1 MKFSPLN
8 LKFAMAI
15 SFLLLVIATSA
26 AGDVG
31 VGPGGGTPGTSQ
43 NFQLVGSNPL
53 FNRGMNAALAIFDH
67 FLYVGNRSDGSN
79 SCGDLNSTGPIA
91 PVLTPTA
98 PDGTCQHV
106 HPGILIVDIDN
117 PQNPVVVGEIPVG
130 VAAPNAAGTPEGVTS
145 RELRVWPDQKL
156 LIELSFR
163 CSRFIHNCPRGN
175 DTAFPFDYKFF
186 DLSDPVH
193 PRLISKHVTTS
204 SAGLAIKPHEF
215 FLWID
220 PNDGNRALLWES
232 TPTGSVNPG
241 RPNLVIE
248 DISDVPNGGAVKLVA
263 EGNWNQFFPGADNPA
278 NYDFDLALHSMAP
291 TFDGT
296 VTHLAYL
303 RGGYLTLDTSDV
315 AKNRIPAG
323 TVLSLNNKLISQVE
337 NRATWGAGN
346 ICAAH
351 TALGCSES
359 HSSVQV
365 PGRPFELNVD
375 EVYGTFTDPS
385 FGWPWAWVRLISI
398 ADPTHPMIVGEYKI
412 FQNTQ
417 AFQGSAG
424 PFGDDAATEQFTS
437 YGSHNPTVL
446 PNVAFDSWHSGG
458 LQAIDILDPTH
469 PAQGGWFSPT
479 PLPSVALEDPALSRG
494 PNQVVMWSY
503 PIIREGLI
511 YVIDIRNGLLIL
523 RYTGPH
529 AADVA
534 NIQFFE
540 GNSNLGG
547 SAGNFQ

>member
-1 MKFSPLN
+1 
-8 LKFAMAI
+8 
-15 SFLLLVIATSA
+15 
-26 AGDVG
+26 
-31 VGPGGGTPGTSQ
+31 
-43 NFQLVGSNPL
+43 
-53 FNRGMNAALAIFDH
+53 
-67 FLYVGNRSDGSN
+67 
-79 SCGDLNSTGPIA
+79 
-91 PVLTPTA
+91 
-98 PDGTCQHV
+98 
-106 HPGILIVDIDN
+106 
-117 PQNPVVVGEIPVG
+117 
-130 VAAPNAAGTPEGVTS
+130 
-145 RELRVWPDQKL
+145 
-156 LIELSFR
+156 
-163 CSRFIHNCPRGN
+163 
-175 DTAFPFDYKFF
+175 
-186 DLSDPVH
+186 
-193 PRLISKHVTTS
+193 
-204 SAGLAIKPHEF
+204 
-215 FLWID
+215 
-220 PNDGNRALLWES
+220 
-232 TPTGSVNPG
+232 
-241 RPNLVIE
+241 
-248 DISDVPNGGAVKLVA
+248 
-263 EGNWNQFFPGADNPA
+263 
-278 NYDFDLALHSMAP
+278 
-291 TFDGT
+291 
-296 VTHLAYL
+296 
-303 RGGYLTLDTSDV
+303 
-315 AKNRIPAG
+315 
-323 TVLSLNNKLISQVE
+323 
-337 NRATWGAGN
+337 
-346 ICAAH
+346 
-351 TALGCSES
+351 
-359 HSSVQV
+359 VQV

-398 ADPTHPMIVGEYKI
+398 ADPTHPIIVGEYKI